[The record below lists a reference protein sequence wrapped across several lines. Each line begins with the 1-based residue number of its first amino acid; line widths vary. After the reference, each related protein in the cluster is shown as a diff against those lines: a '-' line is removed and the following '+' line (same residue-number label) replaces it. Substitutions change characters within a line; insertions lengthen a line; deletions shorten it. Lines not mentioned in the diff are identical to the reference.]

1 MTSIKNKINSLELSD
16 KYLPVQIDGSSSV
29 GDEIVYTTSLLT
41 LKNMLYVPKFQI
53 NQLNKNDNCSMTFFL
68 SYCIFQYLRT
78 RIKIGTCREKGR
90 MYYLDEGFTP
100 TGFVVGTS
108 NTLLQRQYL
117 HHPSLSSLRKVC
129 PSYSPSPN

>member
-53 NQLNKNDNCSMTFFL
+53 NQLNKNDNCSMTFFCL
-68 SYCIFQYLRT
+68 IASF
-78 RIKIGTCREKGR
+78 
-90 MYYLDEGFTP
+90 
-100 TGFVVGTS
+100 
-108 NTLLQRQYL
+108 NTFGLG
-117 HHPSLSSLRKVC
+117 
-129 PSYSPSPN
+129 